1 MKKITFLLAVLCLS
15 TASAQLSFYIDGQQV
30 DNSQVYLYE
39 AGGLYIQPQIL
50 IENTSGDSLLDMRVD
65 LCMIEEA
72 TEIDHFYLLWIKET
86 DLFGGAGFYQDLAQD
101 SCWNMPEAG
110 GSWLDLANSERGLLA
125 LYINL
130 DSVGCEKH
138 RYYVV
143 SDGGGVDS
151 LDIEFCSTLGLESI
165 EANSISIFPNPVSE
179 YFQFNATEPPIEQL
193 EIYSLEGQLVC
204 VFETPESGVPYP
216 ISDLKPG
223 NYLAVFT
230 RKNAVSVTRKFQVV
244 R

>member
-1 MKKITFLLAVLCLS
+1 MKRVTFLLAVLCLS
-15 TASAQLSFYIDGQQV
+15 TASAQLNFFIDGQQV

-39 AGGLYIQPQIL
+39 AGGLYIQPKIL

-65 LCMIEEA
+65 LCMIEET
-72 TEIDHFYLLWIKET
+72 TEIDHFYLLWMKET

-101 SCWNMPEAG
+101 SCWNMLNVNGA
-110 GSWLDLANSERGLLA
+110 WLDLANTERGLLT

-130 DSVGCEKH
+130 DGVGCEKH

-143 SDGGGVDS
+143 SDGGIVDS

-179 YFQFNATEPPIEQL
+179 YFQFNAMESPIE
-193 EIYSLEGQLVC
+193 
-204 VFETPESGVPYP
+204 
-216 ISDLKPG
+216 
-223 NYLAVFT
+223 
-230 RKNAVSVTRKFQVV
+230 
-244 R
+244 